1 MGELETPVTDKA
13 AASTPGPALRPAL
26 RPVRSPARCA
36 VAALALA
43 APAWAVRAV
52 WHIRLA
58 RTGQPASGPPDQEAA
73 CTAR

>member
-43 APAWAVRAV
+43 AGLGGPGGVAHPARQDRAAGVR
-52 WHIRLA
+52 
-58 RTGQPASGPPDQEAA
+58 PAG
-73 CTAR
+73 